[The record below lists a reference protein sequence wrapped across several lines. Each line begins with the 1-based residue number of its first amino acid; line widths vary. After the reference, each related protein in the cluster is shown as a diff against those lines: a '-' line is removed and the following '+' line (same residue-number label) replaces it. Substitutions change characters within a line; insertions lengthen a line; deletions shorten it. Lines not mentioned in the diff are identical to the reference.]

1 MMMMSL
7 LSPSSKKERGRILGS
22 LRLEKSVATTFG
34 PSFLIHISN
43 DNITSPAIDNA
54 INYTRCLDGDV
65 KERQLR
71 SDDEEL
77 VLATVVLF
85 QGFRIL
91 RYVSDRL
98 KDDGQIMREAFEVV
112 EKAGYPEYASARL
125 LDDPDFIT
133 CFGIYGLTSAS
144 DRIKDD
150 KETVLRVI
158 RDPKLGTRMYRNC
171 YAIWGPISER
181 LVSDKEVGLALL
193 NLERDSMDRLG
204 HWTDGPDGFY
214 STNPLLVDPEIVT
227 LSLAPIGP
235 ESTASDGRYWFSDL
249 DCVDFRWDFESSMV
263 YCYEP
268 MRERI
273 FGLDN
278 KATKFGYVNCDPWE
292 RIYLVCKVAGSI
304 AGHDDDT
311 KDSRHKNHFNLDLR
325 RTIIKF
331 AGLDKCA
338 PLTKELKRHA
348 EVRSAMNQAGLL
360 SDDNWTKWKSV
371 VASYRRP

>member
-1 MMMMSL
+1 MKL
-7 LSPSSKKERGRILGS
+7 VE
-22 LRLEKSVATTFG
+22 
-34 PSFLIHISN
+34 
-43 DNITSPAIDNA
+43 
-54 INYTRCLDGDV
+54 ING
-65 KERQLR
+65 E
-71 SDDEEL
+71 
-77 VLATVVLF
+77 AF
-85 QGFRIL
+85 QR
-91 RYVSDRL
+91 VSDRL
-98 KDDGQIMREAFEVV
+98 KDEFEVAK
-112 EKAGYPEYASARL
+112 KAGCPQYASARI
-125 LDDPDFIT
+125 LDDTAFILS
-133 CFGIYGLTSAS
+133 FDINGLIVAS

-150 KETVLRVI
+150 KEIVLTVLR
-158 RDPKLGTRMYRNC
+158 DPKRGSGIGRND
-171 YAIWGPISER
+171 YGAWIVFFEG
-181 LVSDKEVGLALL
+181 LLYDKEVGLALL
-193 NLERDSMDRLG
+193 ELNRESMDWLG